1 MNRFFTKRN
10 LILAGLLIVALAIAA
25 CAPAAQP
32 TAAPPTAA
40 PVQPTAVPAQPTAV
54 PAQPTAVPAQPT
66 AVPQPTEP
74 PAASGAGACGTLRL
88 LWWQAPTIL
97 NPHLAQGTKDYDASR
112 LVYLPLAAV
121 GPDGLP
127 DASVGLAAEVPTAAN
142 GGVAADGTSITWKL
156 KSGLKWQDGTPFT
169 ADDVIFTWKYAS
181 DTATAAT
188 TAQSFADIKDIEKID
203 DTTIKIT
210 WNQPTATPY
219 VAFVGP
225 LGMVLPKHVFEA
237 HMGAGA
243 AQAPANLAP
252 VAIGP
257 YKVKEFK
264 PGDVVTYEINENF
277 WAADKL
283 CFGEVNFKGG
293 GDATSAARAAVETGD
308 VDYAWNLQVPADVL
322 SGLAASGKGEVISGV
337 SGNLER
343 LLLNRTDPDPALG
356 DMRSEPVDKGGKPHP
371 FLSDLKVRQALALAM
386 DRESMGK
393 IYGGRAIAGEG
404 TCNVIT
410 APPALVSTTDNG
422 LCEYNLEKANALLD
436 EAGWTR
442 GSDGIR
448 EKTVDGKLVKM
459 KVVYQ
464 TTVNA
469 VRQAVQQ
476 IVKES
481 WSQLGVDVELKSVD
495 AGVFFSSDVAN
506 PDTAAKFFADVE
518 MFTNGPAQTDDI
530 NYVRGWICDEVRTRA
545 DEWRGNN
552 YERYCSAEYDAVI
565 EELAAELDPAKRIE
579 LFKKAND
586 ILVSDVVVIPLV
598 ARNFPVAG
606 KSKALKG
613 VQANPWDGDLWN
625 VMNWTNQ

>member
-1 MNRFFTKRN
+1 MKSVPFKRYV
-10 LILAGLLIVALAIAA
+10 LLAAIAAIVLVIAA
-25 CAPAAQP
+25 CAPAPAVQP

-40 PVQPTAVPAQPTAV
+40 PAQPTAAPAQPTA
-54 PAQPTAVPAQPT
+54 APTQA
-66 AVPQPTEP
+66 P
-74 PAASGAGACGTLRL
+74 PAASGRGSCGTLRL

-121 GPDGLP
+121 APDGNP
-127 DASVGLAAEVPTAAN
+127 DASVGLAAEVPSLAN
-142 GGVAADGTSITWKL
+142 GGIAADGTSITWKL
-156 KSGLKWQDGTPFT
+156 KQGLKWQDGTPFT
-169 ADDVIFTWKYAS
+169 ADDVIFTWQYAT
-181 DTATAAT
+181 DPATAAT
-188 TAQSFADIKDIEKID
+188 TSQSFSDIQTIDKID
-203 DTTIKIT
+203 DTTVKIT
-210 WNQPTATPY
+210 WKQPTATPF

-225 LGMVLPKHVFEA
+225 LGMILPKHVFEA
-237 HMGAGA
+237 HKGAKA
-243 AQAPANLAP
+243 AEAPPNLAP

-277 WAADKL
+277 WDPEKP
-283 CFGEVNFKGG
+283 CFAEVNFKGG

-322 SGLAASGKGEVISGV
+322 SGLAASGKGEVISAV

-343 LLLNRTDPDPALG
+343 LLLNRTDPSASLG
-356 DMRSEPVDKGGKPHP
+356 DARGEPVDKGGKPHP
-371 FLSDLKVRQALALAM
+371 FLSDLKVRQALALAI
-386 DRESMGK
+386 DRESLTK
-393 IYGGRAIAGEG
+393 IYGGKAIAGEA

-422 LCEYNLEKANALLD
+422 LCEFNLEKANALLD
-436 EAGWTR
+436 EAGWKK

-448 EKTVDGKLVKM
+448 EKGGVKM
-459 KVVYQ
+459 KIVYQ

-469 VRQAVQQ
+469 VRQAEQQ
-476 IVKES
+476 IVKEG
-481 WSQLGVDVELKSVD
+481 WTQLGVDVELKTID

-518 MFTNGPAQTDDI
+518 MFTNGPSQTDDI
-530 NYVRGWICDEVRTRA
+530 NYVRSWICEEIKTKA
-545 DEWRGNN
+545 EEWRGNN
-552 YERYCSAEYDAVI
+552 YERYCSEEYDAVV
-565 EELAAELDPAKRIE
+565 EALAKELDPQKRIE

-586 ILVSDVVVIPLV
+586 ILVRDVVVIPLV

-613 VQANPWDGDLWN
+613 VQANPWDGDLYN
-625 VMNWTNQ
+625 AMNWTNK